1 MEKQTVDKALFG
13 QRFSELLRISG
24 ETTYS
29 IAAALSMS
37 PGTISRYAN
46 GLMAPK
52 IPTVQSLAARFGVDP
67 QWLMGRNVPK
77 YPKPDTSAAID
88 DGLAQYLEELKNRSE
103 LRMLFSVSKN
113 ATREDVMRAVAII
126 EALKKEEEGRS

>member
-1 MEKQTVDKALFG
+1 MEKRTVDKALFG
-13 QRFSELLRISG
+13 QRFSELLRTSG

-52 IPTVQSLAARFGVDP
+52 IPTV
-67 QWLMGRNVPK
+67 
-77 YPKPDTSAAID
+77 
-88 DGLAQYLEELKNRSE
+88 
-103 LRMLFSVSKN
+103 
-113 ATREDVMRAVAII
+113 
-126 EALKKEEEGRS
+126 

>member
-1 MEKQTVDKALFG
+1 MEKRTVDKALFG
-13 QRFSELLRISG
+13 QRFSELLRTSG

-52 IPTVQSLAARFGVDP
+52 IPTCRPLWRRSTVADGV
-67 QWLMGRNVPK
+67 RC
-77 YPKPDTSAAID
+77 
-88 DGLAQYLEELKNRSE
+88 
-103 LRMLFSVSKN
+103 SKISK
-113 ATREDVMRAVAII
+113 A
-126 EALKKEEEGRS
+126 

>member
-1 MEKQTVDKALFG
+1 
-13 QRFSELLRISG
+13 
-24 ETTYS
+24 
-29 IAAALSMS
+29 
-37 PGTISRYAN
+37 
-46 GLMAPK
+46 MAPK
-52 IPTVQSLAARFGVDP
+52 IPTVQSLAVRFGVDP
-67 QWLMGRNVPK
+67 QWLMGYDVPK
-77 YPKPDTSAAID
+77 YPKPDTQTDD